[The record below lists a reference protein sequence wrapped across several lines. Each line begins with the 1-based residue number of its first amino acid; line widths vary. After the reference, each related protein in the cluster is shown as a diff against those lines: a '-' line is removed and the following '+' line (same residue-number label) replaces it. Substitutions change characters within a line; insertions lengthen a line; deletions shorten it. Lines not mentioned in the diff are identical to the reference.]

1 MASKKQAA
9 EKVKPEA
16 PAAAQPAAPTHKP
29 GMKIIA
35 MRVENI
41 KRVHF
46 AQIRPKGA
54 IVTIAG
60 NNGQGKSTIL
70 DAIDWAINGTG
81 NITSAPIRKGART
94 GRIEV
99 DLGDYKVVRDFTI
112 VEGGKEPFITKLTV
126 MGRHKEKFP
135 SPQSLLDGFMGTISF
150 DPLEFIRMKPDTQL
164 KALRS
169 LVTLDVDLDK
179 VEEERKEAYDTR
191 REIGREVD
199 SAKARLAALPVPPE
213 DLPKEPI
220 DTLELT
226 TRLEGAAN
234 FNSVIAAQEQKQAA
248 HKEKAHQYTR
258 AADQQRAD
266 AQHYRQQA
274 EQADQLA
281 IEADNAA
288 QAELDEAVKMKIA
301 ERVDTAEVSRALQ
314 AAQVTNGAIQRR
326 DAYKSVAYQ
335 VQDAETKWNEQDAI
349 VKAKEKEKVDS
360 ISRAKMPIAGLTIG
374 EGEVLFNELPF
385 TQASNAEQIRISV
398 ALGMASNP
406 TLRVLRIKD
415 GSLLDGKS
423 LKLIEEMTVAHDY
436 QTWIETVQAGDRVAV
451 VMEDG
456 EASGAEA
463 EKDSKNG

>member
-16 PAAAQPAAPTHKP
+16 PAVVPATPTHKP

-112 VEGGKEPFITKLTV
+112 VEGGKEPYITKLTV

-150 DPLEFIRMKPDTQL
+150 DPLEFIRMKPDAQL

-220 DTLELT
+220 DTTELT
-226 TRLEGAAN
+226 KKLENAAN
-234 FNSVIAAQEQKQAA
+234 TNSAIAAVEQKKAGHLEKAEQYRLARDNERGQAA
-248 HKEKAHQYTR
+248 HFRQLAEEADSRMMEADR
-258 AADQQRAD
+258 AAAEEAKTAEAIVP
-266 AQHYRQQA
+266 AQ
-274 EQADQLA
+274 
-281 IEADNAA
+281 
-288 QAELDEAVKMKIA
+288 
-301 ERVDTAEVSRALQ
+301 RVDTAEVSRELQ
-314 AAQVTNGAIQRR
+314 AAQVTNGVIQRR
-326 DAYKSVAYQ
+326 DAYNSVAGQ
-335 VQDAETKWNEQDAI
+335 VQDAETRWNEQDTI